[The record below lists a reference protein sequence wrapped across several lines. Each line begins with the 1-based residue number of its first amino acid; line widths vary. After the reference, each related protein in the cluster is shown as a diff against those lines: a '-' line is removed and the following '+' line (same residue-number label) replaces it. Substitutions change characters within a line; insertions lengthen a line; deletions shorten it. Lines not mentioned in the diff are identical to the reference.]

1 MEPMPHGY
9 TNRSVTDGHL
19 VVKSFVGPDPAA
31 RQAREEL
38 ALRRLAGIPPVPELI
53 SSVPGTL
60 TTTLAKGVP
69 AQEAIDAG
77 AADRVLHACGRLL
90 ADVQSVDPRRVFGSV
105 DHGSVLVH
113 NDFGPNNVV
122 MDPEVTNARL
132 LCDWEWVMPGD
143 RTSCTDLAW
152 AEFIVRYHHPES
164 VPALA
169 ALFDGY
175 GDKPTWAHRHA
186 AMTAR
191 ATAHRDFLRSW
202 QQLQAAATWD
212 QRLATIAAWHETR

>member
-1 MEPMPHGY
+1 MELMRHGY

-19 VVKSFVGPDPAA
+19 VMKSFVGPDPAV

-38 ALRRLAGIPPVPELI
+38 ALRRLAGLLPVPELVA
-53 SSVPGTL
+53 SVAGTV
-60 TTTLAKGVP
+60 TTTLAEGVP
-69 AQEAIDAG
+69 AQEAIAAG

-90 ADVQSVDPRRVFGSV
+90 AAVQSVDPRRVFGGV
-105 DHGSVLVH
+105 DDGSVLVH

-122 MDPEVTNARL
+122 MDLDMADARL
-132 LCDWEWVMPGD
+132 LCDWEWVVPGD

-164 VPALA
+164 VAALD

-175 GDKPTWAHRHA
+175 GDKPAWADRHA

-191 ATAHRDFLRSW
+191 ATSHRDFLRKW
-202 QQLQAAATWD
+202 QQQQAASTWD
-212 QRLATIAAWHETR
+212 QRLATMAAWHETR